1 MSSWLKDLR
10 EVFGRLLLVAL
21 VMILGYFGPVVAIYF
36 PYDTGFIELEPLGE
50 DVNSKNYYEQVY
62 SKRNGAG
69 EESSPDY
76 VNYGRRRGEET
87 VDDVTDF
94 VERYRLQNAR
104 TLEVG
109 AGSGQLQDIVAD
121 YTGLDIAAT
130 AASNFHKPFVEG
142 SALDLPF
149 EQNEFDAIWTVF
161 TLEHV
166 PDPEKALE
174 EIRRVGKPGAMVF
187 LFPAWNCA
195 SWFAPGYGVRP
206 YENFSWTEK
215 LAKASLAIRDHPLF
229 RFSHVAPIR
238 VLRYAQSQ
246 LSRGPQ
252 RFRYSALRPN
262 YTTYWLSDSDA
273 VAAFD
278 AVEAMIWFES
288 RGDECLN
295 CPATLMELLFLPFGP
310 LHIRL
315 AEKNTGDSASGIRGS
330 DNSL

>member
-10 EVFGRLLLVAL
+10 EVFGCLLLVAL

-76 VNYGRRRGEET
+76 VNYGRHRGEET

-174 EIRRVGKPGAMVF
+174 EIRRV
-187 LFPAWNCA
+187 
-195 SWFAPGYGVRP
+195 
-206 YENFSWTEK
+206 
-215 LAKASLAIRDHPLF
+215 ASLAPWC
-229 RFSHVAPIR
+229 FSSRPGTAR
-238 VLRYAQSQ
+238 VGLRQVTVFDPTRISH
-246 LSRGPQ
+246 GPKN
-252 RFRYSALRPN
+252 LR
-262 YTTYWLSDSDA
+262 
-273 VAAFD
+273 
-278 AVEAMIWFES
+278 
-288 RGDECLN
+288 
-295 CPATLMELLFLPFGP
+295 
-310 LHIRL
+310 RL
-315 AEKNTGDSASGIRGS
+315 A
-330 DNSL
+330 

>member
-1 MSSWLKDLR
+1 
-10 EVFGRLLLVAL
+10 
-21 VMILGYFGPVVAIYF
+21 
-36 PYDTGFIELEPLGE
+36 
-50 DVNSKNYYEQVY
+50 
-62 SKRNGAG
+62 
-69 EESSPDY
+69 
-76 VNYGRRRGEET
+76 
-87 VDDVTDF
+87 
-94 VERYRLQNAR
+94 
-104 TLEVG
+104 
-109 AGSGQLQDIVAD
+109 
-121 YTGLDIAAT
+121 
-130 AASNFHKPFVEG
+130 
-142 SALDLPF
+142 
-149 EQNEFDAIWTVF
+149 
-161 TLEHV
+161 
-166 PDPEKALE
+166 
-174 EIRRVGKPGAMVF
+174 MVF